1 MNYKDKFSGEVIQAV
16 QVQDS
21 IKSVKEVLE
30 FTGKDVPNE
39 LSPEFYVYCSA
50 LNIGEGIAIEPYKVA
65 HIGDYIAKY
74 RGISFRVFKEDEF
87 KKYYKPADNIGDMTI
102 QLNLDTHEYD
112 ALLTEA
118 KQTADR
124 LQGIVN
130 KLRNYRI
137 DTIQSNDRLHCT
149 CVLKPGE

>member
-16 QVQDS
+16 QVEDNV
-21 IKSVKEVLE
+21 KSVKEALKFIGRDIPDESSLE
-30 FTGKDVPNE
+30 FYSYCGSLALGGGIRVEPGK
-39 LSPEFYVYCSA
+39 
-50 LNIGEGIAIEPYKVA
+50 IA
-65 HIGDYIAKY
+65 HIGDYITKY
-74 RGISFRVFKEDEF
+74 SGISFRVFKEDDF
-87 KKYYKPADNIGDMTI
+87 KKYYKSADDTGSIKV
-102 QLNLDTHEYD
+102 QLDLDTHEYD
-112 ALLTEA
+112 ALLAEA

-137 DTIQSNDRLHCT
+137 DTIQDNGRLHCT